1 MTPSS
6 RPAYSL
12 IFAFVVM
19 TILLVVTGASIQN
32 TTDKVA
38 LYNDMEGSSQAY
50 LSAQSSAELGV
61 NAIQDA
67 DSDGTND
74 YSPGYETSDS
84 EVFCL
89 DEDGDGSC
97 NSWSDFIVLAEQKE
111 YNNLYYTPIFGTG
124 TAGNSED
131 CSVLDYIDLDTGD
144 TDTSVTIDLDDPC
157 HWNKLLYGGSV
168 SIPLFDTDD
177 SSGGILPPA
186 VLTSFS
192 GWNLKLRT
200 PCSDGT
206 LDTTCE
212 RYEFDDGTDG
222 TGSDY
227 AEDDSIILWQI
238 LGADKDG
245 NEYIL
250 LPDDYP
256 LEVLCGRSSCSPPEY
271 VRPEGDNSEIYESL
285 INEASDFSVLEVS
298 SSSDPSSLLYEIYN
312 YCIGDTDN
320 DSATD
325 PIVFTSLILQMDIVS
340 PLVDVDGN
348 SIPYLEWQLEV
359 DSLAPMADAKSVIV
373 GEGYFEGLRN
383 TFYYPYVLTR
393 GTTGESSNVYTLSN

>member
-19 TILLVVTGASIQN
+19 TIILVVAGATIEN
-32 TTDKVA
+32 TTDKLA
-38 LYNDMEGSSQAY
+38 LYNEMEGSSQAY

-61 NAIQDA
+61 NAIQDT
-67 DSDGTND
+67 DGDGTND

-89 DEDGDGSC
+89 DEDADGTC
-97 NSWSDFIVLAEQKE
+97 NSWADFIVLAEQKE
-111 YNNLYYTPIFGTG
+111 YNGFFYTPIFGTG

-131 CSVLDYIDLDTGD
+131 CTVLDYIDLDTGD
-144 TDTSVTIDLDDPC
+144 TDPTVTIDVDDPC
-157 HWNKLLYGGSV
+157 HWNKLLFGGSV
-168 SIPLFDTDD
+168 SIPLFDTND
-177 SSGGILPPA
+177 SSGGIMPPDD
-186 VLTSFS
+186 LSGFT
-192 GWNLKLRT
+192 GWNLKVRT

-206 LDTTCE
+206 LDSTCT
-212 RYEFDDGTDG
+212 RYEFEDGADG

-227 AEDDSIILWQI
+227 DQDDSIILWQI
-238 LGADKDG
+238 LGADKEG
-245 NEYIL
+245 NEYVL
-250 LPDDYP
+250 LPDDETLYSS
-256 LEVLCGRSSCSPPEY
+256 RSGDYRSPSDD
-271 VRPEGDNSEIYESL
+271 GNTEIYESL
-285 INEASDFSVLEVS
+285 INEAVDYVTLEVS
-298 SSSDPSSLLYEIYN
+298 STSDYSSIYN

-325 PIVFTSLILQMDIVS
+325 AIVFTSLILQMDIVS

-359 DSLAPMADAKSVIV
+359 DSLEPMADAKSVII
-373 GEGYFEGLRN
+373 GEGYFNGSRN
-383 TFYYPYVLTR
+383 TFYSPYVLTR
-393 GTTGESSNVYTLSN
+393 STTGESSNVYTLSN